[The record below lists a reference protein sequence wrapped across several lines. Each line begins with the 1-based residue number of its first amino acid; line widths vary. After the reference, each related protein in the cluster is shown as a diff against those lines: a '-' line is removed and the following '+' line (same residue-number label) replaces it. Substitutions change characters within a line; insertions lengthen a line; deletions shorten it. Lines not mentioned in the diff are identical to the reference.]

1 MGRVN
6 GKRLFAWMSTVLMV
20 LSFTRVMVL
29 FLEAVAA
36 VRDER
41 NHDLELL
48 EICARGEA
56 RGSTKMRTACLQ
68 AKADRASPL
77 MLKAVVRAVSTA
89 WREFGDSVATPFGF
103 ATMVL
108 FVISSLL
115 LPIVPWMKAILTV
128 WAGDDDD
135 YQDRHRDSDL
145 EHHVVVLN
153 GDHRWLP
160 PKASVRK
167 RVARQL
173 VGSPRGRVAAPQGD
187 GFANGYANGCVSES
201 DMWVDDGVHF
211 RSM

>member
-1 MGRVN
+1 MVRVT
-6 GKRLFAWMSTVLMV
+6 GKRLFAWISTVLMV

-41 NHDLELL
+41 NHDIELL

-77 MLKAVVRAVSTA
+77 VLKAVVRAVSTA
-89 WREFGDSVATPFGF
+89 WREFSDSVATPFGF

-115 LPIVPWMKAILTV
+115 LPIVPWIKAVLTV

-135 YQDRHRDSDL
+135 TQDRHRDSDL

-153 GDHRWLP
+153 GDQSWLP
-160 PKASVRK
+160 QRASVRK
-167 RVARQL
+167 RVARRL
-173 VGSPRGRVAAPQGD
+173 VGSPRARVALPQKNA
-187 GFANGYANGCVSES
+187 FANGCASEDEDLWMDNGVQ
-201 DMWVDDGVHF
+201 F
-211 RSM
+211 RAM